1 MTRRTTENPRGH
13 PWGISS
19 THEVRE
25 VRVRIYYRAL
35 CWQEAEV
42 PDMDIRT
49 LADAIEGGDPADVD
63 WSDYDIVN
71 VELMADD

>member
-1 MTRRTTENPRGH
+1 M
-13 PWGISS
+13 
-19 THEVRE
+19 
-25 VRVRIYYRAL
+25 RVRIYYRAL